1 LAAMA
6 AARDQ
11 VADPTPAAEAV
22 SVPQAPVVERFA
34 PVVALQRQIGNRAL
48 GQVLARQEDEAAKK
62 ARETAAWEADEARVK
77 AIETTAGADLVKKAE
92 SDAGAQQLADVIYS
106 SRRGYRVAHA
116 LVKAAD
122 AAGRSESQIDA
133 MFAKLGFT
141 GLMLPSNVKAFVA
154 DGNALKDEFLAT
166 SGGMERAKLLMKL
179 CNKHLAKVG
188 VPQFRD
194 TYLGAASAE
203 FDSEK
208 WKLGFP
214 DRIATLGADSMGKII
229 GTIYHE
235 MRHAEQ
241 AFLRARVMAA
251 DASNKLEDIATELEM
266 PIDLVREAKS
276 KGAPKLNAE
285 QLHRVNSYYA
295 GQRLLIAHM
304 PGTSDDQKDYL
315 SRPSEH
321 EGHLLTSWIAQFGG
335 R

>member
-1 LAAMA
+1 MA
-6 AARDQ
+6 AREH
-11 VADPTPAAEAV
+11 VADSTPLAEAV
-22 SVPQAPVVERFA
+22 SRVPAAPVGDRFA

-48 GQVLARQEDEAAKK
+48 QQVLARYEDEAAKK

-77 AIETTAGADLVKKAE
+77 AIEATAGADLVKTAE
-92 SDAGAQQLADVIYS
+92 SDAGAKQLADVIYS

-122 AAGRSESQIDA
+122 AAGRSASQIDA

-141 GLMLPSNVKAFVA
+141 GLMLPSSVKAFVA
-154 DGNALKDEFLAT
+154 DGNALKDEFLA
-166 SGGMERAKLLMKL
+166 SSDGMDRAKLLMKL
-179 CNKHLAKVG
+179 CNRHLSKVG
-188 VPQFRD
+188 VPEFRD
-194 TYLGAASAE
+194 TYLGAPSAE

-266 PIDLVREAKS
+266 PVELVREAKS

-285 QLHRVNSYYA
+285 QLNRVSSYYA

-315 SRPSEH
+315 SRPTEH
-321 EGHLLTSWIAQFGG
+321 EGHLLTTWIAQFGG

>member
-1 LAAMA
+1 VA
-6 AARDQ
+6 AA
-11 VADPTPAAEAV
+11 
-22 SVPQAPVVERFA
+22 PVLERFA
-34 PVVALQRQIGNRAL
+34 SVVALQRQIGNRAL
-48 GQVLARQEDEAAKK
+48 RRVLARFEDAAAKK

-77 AIETTAGADLVKKAE
+77 AIETMAGAELVKKAE
-92 SDAGAQQLADVIYS
+92 SDAGAKQLADIIYS
-106 SRRGYRVAHA
+106 SRRGYRIAHA

-122 AAGRSESQIDA
+122 ASARGESQIDA
-133 MFAKLGFT
+133 IFAKLGFT
-141 GLMLPSNVKAFVA
+141 GLMLPSNIKAFVA
-154 DGNALKDEFLAT
+154 DGNALKDEFIAT

-179 CNKHLAKVG
+179 CNKHLAKVA

-194 TYLGAASAE
+194 TYLGADSAE

-214 DRIATLGADSMGKII
+214 DRIATLGAESMGKII

-266 PIDLVREAKS
+266 PVDLVGEAKS
-276 KGAPKLNAE
+276 KGAPKLNAD
-285 QLHRVNSYYA
+285 QLHRVGSYYA

-304 PGTSDDQKDYL
+304 PGTSDEQKDYL
-315 SRPSEH
+315 SRPTEH
-321 EGHLLTSWIAQFGG
+321 EGHLLTTWIAQFGA

>member
-1 LAAMA
+1 MGAVREQA
-6 AARDQ
+6 
-11 VADPTPAAEAV
+11 ADPAPAAEAV
-22 SVPQAPVVERFA
+22 AGARVSAGSGLERFA

-48 GQVLARQEDEAAKK
+48 RQVLARYEDAAAKK
-62 ARETAAWEADEARVK
+62 ARETAAWDADEARVK
-77 AIETTAGADLVKKAE
+77 AIEATAGGDLVTTAE
-92 SDAGAQQLADVIYS
+92 SDAGAKQLADVIYS

-122 AAGRSESQIDA
+122 AAGRSEGQIDA

-141 GLMLPSNVKAFVA
+141 GLMLPSSIKAFVA
-154 DGNALKDEFLAT
+154 DGNAVKDQLFAT
-166 SGGMERAKLLMKL
+166 GDGMERAKVLMRL

-188 VPQFRD
+188 VPEFRD

-251 DASNKLEDIATELEM
+251 DASNTLDDIATALEM
-266 PIDLVREAKS
+266 PLDLVREAKS

-285 QLHRVNSYYA
+285 QLARVNSYYA
-295 GQRLLIAHM
+295 GERLLIAHA

-315 SRPSEH
+315 SRPTEH
-321 EGHLLTSWIAQFGG
+321 EGHLLTTWIAQYGG

>member
-1 LAAMA
+1 MA
-6 AARDQ
+6 AAREQ
-11 VADPTPAAEAV
+11 AAEPIAAVEAV
-22 SVPQAPVVERFA
+22 SVSGASAAPVVERFA
-34 PVVALQRQIGNRAL
+34 SVVALQRQIGNGAL
-48 GQVLARQEDEAAKK
+48 VRVLARFEDEAAKK

-77 AIETTAGADLVKKAE
+77 AIETTAGADLVKQAE
-92 SDAGAQQLADVIYS
+92 SDAGAKQLADAIYS

-154 DGNALKDEFLAT
+154 DGNALKDELLST
-166 SGGMERAKLLMKL
+166 TVGMERAKLLMKL
-179 CNKHLAKVG
+179 CNKHLTKVG
-188 VPQFRD
+188 VPEFRG

-203 FDSEK
+203 FDSEN

-214 DRIATLGADSMGKII
+214 DRIATLAADSMGKII

-251 DASNKLEDIATELEM
+251 DASNTLDDTATALEM
-266 PIDLVREAKS
+266 PVDLVREAKG

-295 GQRLLIAHM
+295 GQRLLITHM
-304 PGTSDDQKDYL
+304 AGTSDDQKDYL
-315 SRPSEH
+315 SRPTEH
-321 EGHLLTSWIAQFGG
+321 EGHLLTTWIAQFGG

>member
-1 LAAMA
+1 MA
-6 AARDQ
+6 AVREQ
-11 VADPTPAAEAV
+11 VADPAPAAEAV
-22 SVPQAPVVERFA
+22 SVPPVTAAPAVERFA
-34 PVVALQRQIGNRAL
+34 QAVALQRQIGNRAL
-48 GQVLARQEDEAAKK
+48 GQVLARYEDAAAKK
-62 ARETAAWEADEARVK
+62 ARETAAWETDEARVK

-92 SDAGAQQLADVIYS
+92 SDAGARQLADVIYS
-106 SRRGYRVAHA
+106 SRPGFRVAHA

-133 MFAKLGFT
+133 TFAKLGFT
-141 GLMLPSNVKAFVA
+141 GLMLPSSVKAFVA

-166 SGGMERAKLLMKL
+166 SGGMERARLLMKL
-179 CNKHLAKVG
+179 CNKHLAKIG

-266 PIDLVREAKS
+266 PVDLVREAKS
-276 KGAPKLNAE
+276 KGVPKLNAE

-295 GQRLLIAHM
+295 GQRLMISHM
-304 PGTSDDQKDYL
+304 PGTSDEQKDYL
-315 SRPSEH
+315 SRPTED
-321 EGHLLTSWIAQFGG
+321 EGHLLTS
-335 R
+335 

>member
-1 LAAMA
+1 MA
-6 AARDQ
+6 AAREQ
-11 VADPTPAAEAV
+11 VADSTPAAEAV
-22 SVPQAPVVERFA
+22 SVPRAQAAPLVGPFA
-34 PVVALQRQIGNRAL
+34 VVALQRQIGNRAL
-48 GQVLARQEDEAAKK
+48 GQVLARYEDEAAKK

-77 AIETTAGADLVKKAE
+77 KIETTGGADLVKQAE
-92 SDAGAQQLADVIYS
+92 SDAGARGLADTIYS

-116 LVKAAD
+116 LVTAAD

-141 GLMLPSNVKAFVA
+141 GLMLPSSVKAFVA

-166 SGGMERAKLLMKL
+166 SGGTARATLLMKL
-179 CNKHLAKVG
+179 CNKHLARVG

-266 PIDLVREAKS
+266 PVDLVREAKT

-285 QLHRVNSYYA
+285 QLARVNSYYA
-295 GQRLLIAHM
+295 GQRLLIAHA

-315 SRPSEH
+315 SRPTEH